1 MKTLF
6 ILFMFCLSLSS
17 PVASAA
23 TGEVI
28 FKCFGSSPK
37 FPNPYFELFVN
48 EEGKLS
54 SAYTMGTAPIYFPTW
69 TTAGKIT
76 TPPAR
81 FVSLMTSLNSFR
93 DTGINPQDVKFF
105 QNIFIDGSNTFA
117 VEMWKLMDKDQ
128 KVIGW
133 VAHAYR
139 ELIGCY

>member
-1 MKTLF
+1 MKVLSTLSF
-6 ILFMFCLSLSS
+6 LIFLISL
-17 PVASAA
+17 PPARAAS
-23 TGEVI
+23 GEVI

-37 FPNPYFELFVN
+37 FPNPYFELFLN

-54 SAYTMGTAPIYFPTW
+54 SAYTMGRAPIYFPTW
-69 TTAGKIT
+69 TTAGKVT

-93 DTGINPQDVKFF
+93 DTGINPQEVKYF
-105 QNIFIDGSNTFA
+105 QNIFLDGSNTFA
-117 VEMWKLMDKDQ
+117 VELWKLMDEDQ